1 MNDTNWIGK
10 VCPYCGKLL
19 GKTDNV
25 IFCSRCGIPYHAA
38 CWHANKGCK
47 FHDGYGRPYENVP
60 PPSQDAHEGYAFYCP
75 DCGTMVSAD
84 AHNCVQCGSYIAGRI
99 RRGART
105 ASFQSAAKDVYS
117 QRYGLEKAYIGRN
130 EGCYL
135 EKFRAIRTNSTLI
148 SWNWCAFLF
157 PPFWFLYRKMYQW
170 ATVFGLAPLL
180 LSLVL
185 VEEVLLLVGFAGCV
199 LAGLFADVLYL
210 RQIEKYAGIGSCLP
224 EQVRYMHIAK
234 NGGVNPLAAGVA
246 LAAYLFLIWYG
257 SGMV

>member
-1 MNDTNWIGK
+1 
-10 VCPYCGKLL
+10 
-19 GKTDNV
+19 
-25 IFCSRCGIPYHAA
+25 
-38 CWHANKGCK
+38 
-47 FHDGYGRPYENVP
+47 
-60 PPSQDAHEGYAFYCP
+60 
-75 DCGTMVSAD
+75 MVSAD
-84 AHNCVQCGSYIAGRI
+84 AHNCVQCGSYISGRI

-170 ATVFGLAPLL
+170 AAVFGLAPLL

-185 VEEVLLLVGFAGCV
+185 VEEVLLLVGFAAVFWPG
-199 LAGLFADVLYL
+199 
-210 RQIEKYAGIGSCLP
+210 CLP
-224 EQVRYMHIAK
+224 TFSISGRLKSMRESAVVCRSRYAICISPKTAVSTLSQQALPWPHI
-234 NGGVNPLAAGVA
+234 
-246 LAAYLFLIWYG
+246 FFS
-257 SGMV
+257 SGMAAAWYSSVGGERQRRRTNLTIISVGKVGNIQPVWYNIRRADIILLYAPRMYI